1 MGAYLDIKAAV
12 QAAAD
17 VAGGVLKA
25 SLGTPG
31 ALVQVPDPATLLK
44 EEQHLVQTV
53 ETGSMWAAGSPIDL
67 ILQKIGAKI
76 DLLHPP

>member
-1 MGAYLDIKAAV
+1 MGAYLNIKAAV

-17 VAGGVLKA
+17 IAGGVLQA

-31 ALVQVPDPATLLK
+31 NLVQVPDPATLLK
-44 EEQHLVQTV
+44 AEQHLVQTV
-53 ETGSMWAAGSPIDL
+53 ETGTMWQGGSPIDL
-67 ILQKIGAKI
+67 LLEKIGAQI